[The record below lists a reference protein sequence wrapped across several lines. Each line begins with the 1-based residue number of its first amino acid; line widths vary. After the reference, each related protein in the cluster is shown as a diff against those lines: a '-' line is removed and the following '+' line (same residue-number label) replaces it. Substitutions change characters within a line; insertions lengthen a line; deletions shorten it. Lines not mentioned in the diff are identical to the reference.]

1 MEARGLFK
9 NAGIITF
16 GALISRFLGLA
27 REITYANKF
36 GTTGARDA
44 LRVGSYIPV
53 TLSNLLVAGAVS
65 AVFIPLFTRYVFQGK
80 KEDLKEI
87 FAVVVNQFTLLMI
100 GLVIGLTL
108 LSPVIIQIQAPGFE
122 VERYQMA
129 LQVFRIALPSVYF
142 LGLAAL
148 SAGTLNSLKVF
159 GVPTM
164 GGIVFNAAI
173 VFITIFFADSMG
185 VVSVAYALVIGS
197 IGQFLIQY
205 IWIERFGLG
214 YRFTK
219 KLTHPA
225 MKEIYALILP
235 VLIGSGVNYLAPFI
249 ETFFSSF
256 LSEGMPGAL
265 DYAFK
270 TSQFPIGIF
279 ALAISAVVFPSLSEN
294 IICNDKQ
301 ALEKNLAW
309 ALKFILLI
317 IVPATAGLMVL
328 SAPIVRVMLQH
339 GKFGVDSTMMTSKA
353 LFWYS
358 TALIPWSVTAVL
370 VKIFYS
376 YHDTKTPVFVALIT
390 VLFLFCADW
399 ILVKCL
405 SYQGLAIGS
414 AIAAYVNASILW
426 FIVKKK
432 YNCIRWLCVAR
443 TMVLTTTASLV
454 MTGVL
459 YYLSAHI
466 IPTFFS
472 LESKL
477 HQTWEVLLLL
487 VVGVFVYGS
496 LLFLFGRRDIKEVI
510 GK

>member
-1 MEARGLFK
+1 MDQKKLFQ

-53 TLSNLLVAGAVS
+53 TLSNLLVAGAVG

-87 FAVVVNQFTLLMI
+87 YAVVVNQFTLLMI

-108 LSPVIIQIQAPGFE
+108 LSPLIIQIQAPGFE
-122 VERYQMA
+122 AERYRMA

-173 VFITIFFADSMG
+173 VLITLYFADSLG
-185 VVSVAYALVIGS
+185 VTSVAYALVVGS
-197 IGQFLIQY
+197 VGQFLIQY

-219 KLTHPA
+219 KLYHPA
-225 MKEIYALILP
+225 MKEIYSLILP

-256 LSEGMPGAL
+256 LTEGMPGAL

-294 IICNDKQ
+294 IICKDNH
-301 ALEKNLAW
+301 ALEKNLTW
-309 ALKFILLI
+309 AMKFILLI

-328 SAPIVRVMLQH
+328 STPIVRVMLQH
-339 GKFGVDSTMMTSKA
+339 GKFGPNSTLMTSNA

-358 TALIPWSVTAVL
+358 TALIPWSITAVL

-376 YHDTKTPVFVALIT
+376 YHDTKTPVYVALVT
-390 VLFLFCADW
+390 VFFLFIADW
-399 ILVKCL
+399 ILVKYL

-414 AIAAYVNASILW
+414 AVAAYVNVIILW
-426 FIVKKK
+426 FIVRKK
-432 YNCIRWLCVAR
+432 YHCIRWRNISR
-443 TMVLTTTASLV
+443 TMVVTVSASIFMAV
-454 MTGVL
+454 VL
-459 YYLSAHI
+459 YFLTKSF
-466 IPTFFS
+466 IPRYFS
-472 LESKL
+472 LASKL
-477 HQTWEVLLLL
+477 HQSLEVLFLL
-487 VVGVFVYGS
+487 VAGVLVYGI
-496 LLFLFGRRDIKEVI
+496 LLFLFSRKDIKEVI
-510 GK
+510 GR